1 MELRKHLVPEF
12 IFGDNALNLVGRY
25 ASNLC
30 ARKVLIVTDSGIIKA
45 GWLDCVIS
53 SLKEE
58 NINYLIFDEVTQNP
72 KDYEVMKG
80 AELFKSKGC
89 DVIVGI
95 GGGSPMDCAKG
106 IGIVSSNRLDIL
118 EFEGVDKVKIPIP
131 PLICIPTTA
140 GTSADIS
147 QFAIIT
153 DTQKAKKMAI
163 ISKTVVPDVSLID
176 AITTT
181 TMDYNTTAATGMDA
195 LVHAIE
201 AYVSNASSPLTDLY
215 AQEAI
220 RLIYSNLKKTL
231 DEPLNLDYRNNMMQ
245 GSLLAGM
252 AFSNASLGL
261 VHAMAHSLGGLKD
274 LLHGECN
281 ALLLEQSIL
290 FNFESSP
297 EKYARI
303 LEITGG
309 QSNSLSPEEI
319 KLKLY
324 QTISELRNIVGID
337 FTLHQMGIQRHELK
351 QLAENAFYDACL
363 ATNPGKISV
372 EQIEG
377 LYERIF

>member
-12 IFGDNALNLVGRY
+12 VFGDNALKLVGRY

-30 ARKVLIVTDSGIIKA
+30 ARKVLIVTDPGIIKS
-45 GWLDCVIS
+45 GWLDYVIS
-53 SLKEE
+53 SLNGE
-58 NINYLIFDEVTQNP
+58 NINYIIFDEVTPNP
-72 KDYEVMKG
+72 KDYEVMNG
-80 AELFKSKGC
+80 AELFMSKGC
-89 DVIVGI
+89 DVIIGL
-95 GGGSPMDCAKG
+95 GGGSPIDCAKG
-106 IGIVSSNRLDIL
+106 IGLVCSNKLDIL
-118 EFEGVDKVKIPIP
+118 EFEGADKVKIPMP

-153 DTQKAKKMAI
+153 DTQKAKKIAI
-163 ISKTVVPDVSLID
+163 ISKAVVPDVSLID

-181 TMDYNTTAATGMDA
+181 TMDYSLTAATGMDA
-195 LVHAIE
+195 LVHAVE

-220 RLIYSNLKKTL
+220 RLVYFNLKKTL
-231 DEPLNLDYRNNMMQ
+231 DEPLNLEYRNNMMQ

-274 LLHGECN
+274 SSHGDCN

-290 FNFESSP
+290 FNFESSQ

-303 LEITGG
+303 LEITGT
-309 QSNSLSPEEI
+309 QTNSLSQEEI
-319 KLKLY
+319 KLGLY
-324 QTISELRNIVGID
+324 QTIVKLRNILGID
-337 FTLHQMGIQRHELK
+337 FTLSQMGIQKHELK
-351 QLAENAFYDACL
+351 QLSINAFYDACL
-363 ATNPGKISV
+363 ATNPREISV
-372 EQIEG
+372 DQIEE
-377 LYERIF
+377 LYGRIF